1 MRDNPQ
7 KKRPDSGVFDAAKGK
22 HCFGGTWS
30 GQGGGPLYTG
40 TSNGFARVARMSCL
54 YQK

>member
-7 KKRPDSGVFDAAKGK
+7 KKRPDLGVFDAAKGK
-22 HCFGGTWS
+22 HCFGDTWS
-30 GQGGGPLYTG
+30 GREGRPLYTG
-40 TSNGFARVARMSCL
+40 TSNGFALVARMWCL